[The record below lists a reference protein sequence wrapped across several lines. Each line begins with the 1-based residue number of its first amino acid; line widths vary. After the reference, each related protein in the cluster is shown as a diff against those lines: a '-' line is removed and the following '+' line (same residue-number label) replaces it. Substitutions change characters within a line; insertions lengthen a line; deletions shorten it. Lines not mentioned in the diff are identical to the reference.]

1 MYLSTGDMTAITI
14 ALCTASFVIVLGLI
28 RIYVLERRLQVAKR
42 ILNGLVGALYQRQED
57 DETKEFNAEWEH
69 YFNGTGRWSQDD

>member
-28 RIYVLERRLQVAKR
+28 RIYVLERRLHTAKR
-42 ILNGLVGALYQRQED
+42 LLNGLVGHLYEQQEQE
-57 DETKEFNAEWEH
+57 ETKEFNAEWEH
-69 YFNGTGRWSQDD
+69 YFNSTGKWSDDD